1 MKKYRFLMIMSLL
14 SVLLLVLKPS
24 AGLEAG
30 QLTMKSIMEMLIL
43 LPPILIIVGLLDK
56 WIEKDTL
63 IRYMGKDSGIYG
75 ILFALL
81 LGTIAAGPLYIAFP
95 IAVLLLKKGAG
106 VRYIVF
112 FLGVWS
118 TAKLPVV
125 IYELASF
132 GIKFTMIHISFGLV
146 FAYILGVVFERFY
159 HPQVFLKDA
168 EAGVV

>member
-1 MKKYRFLMIMSLL
+1 MKKYRFLMVMSLL
-14 SVLLLVLKPS
+14 MVLLLVLRPS

-30 QLTMKSIMEMLIL
+30 QLTLNSIKEMLIL

-56 WIEKDTL
+56 WIKKDTL
-63 IRYMGKDSGIYG
+63 IRYMGKDSGFYG
-75 ILFALL
+75 IFFALL

-95 IAVLLLKKGAG
+95 IAVMLLKKEAA

-146 FAYILGVVFERFY
+146 FAYALGVMFERFY
-159 HPQVFLKDA
+159 NPGRFQGNDETL
-168 EAGVV
+168 VV